1 MIANFFSKSKPVNIF
16 NLVVLL
22 VLYYIISFIFI
33 NNVALIG
40 WDFVINISLFL
51 LLIVGLIVVNFIIN
65 KNNLT
70 LDNLYGLLMFVLLL
84 GSFPEAMFANKIVF
98 SNLLLLISYRKIYS
112 IKSGHNTTKKL
123 FDAGFWIGI
132 ATLIYPLS
140 IFYIALVFVHPR

>member
-33 NNVALIG
+33 NNEALIG

-65 KNNLT
+65 KNNFLFKK
-70 LDNLYGLLMFVLLL
+70 Y
-84 GSFPEAMFANKIVF
+84 GSF
-98 SNLLLLISYRKIYS
+98 S
-112 IKSGHNTTKKL
+112 
-123 FDAGFWIGI
+123 
-132 ATLIYPLS
+132 LS
-140 IFYIALVFVHPR
+140 CIIALLNV